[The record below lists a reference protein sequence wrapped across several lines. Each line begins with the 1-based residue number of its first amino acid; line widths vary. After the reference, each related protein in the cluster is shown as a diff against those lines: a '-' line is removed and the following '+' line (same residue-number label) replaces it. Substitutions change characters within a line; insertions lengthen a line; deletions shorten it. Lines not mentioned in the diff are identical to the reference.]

1 MEDVLRRSYS
11 PHVLVVASSECE
23 AVYNHPFFEKSSCV
37 TSSTGL
43 TAKLCPLPQIVNN
56 ECHLKLNNKIDIE
69 SMVRGLR
76 ALNPPDFYHAIAET
90 LVDSTF
96 QAEYSQSFESFGHPI
111 ACILVVSSSNPSP
124 ISALTQLYQQSYF
137 DCPSGMSADF
147 LRCVWYVHNNSD
159 TEMEG
164 KSPTTEDFATVNSQ
178 FGPHCFEV
186 GNFDAAIG
194 DAVDTTLSHSV
205 YPYMQ
210 RLKKEWQLSHNKRSG
225 QNGFGFGKFIKKF
238 VSGGPPRP
246 ETNVFIDVCKE
257 MQPHVASIPAKKR
270 PESLSSRP
278 LDVNLQ
284 LRRLA
289 DVAFILK
296 DYKLAFSAYE
306 SLRKSF
312 SSEQQW
318 ALYGGCS
325 EMVAICASLAN
336 MGEVSGA
343 VDSAL
348 YTYNS
353 RLHLPAH
360 ALRCVLVVCG
370 CLLKSGD
377 QLLAAGLLSNTLLQ
391 IDPVYG
397 EGDVPGQT
405 AMLMERI
412 ATAFDRKGWMRKSK
426 LWSMLAEREWKRILV

>member
-1 MEDVLRRSYS
+1 MEDVLRRSFS
-11 PHVLVVASSECE
+11 PHVLVVASAECE
-23 AVYNHPFFEKSSCV
+23 AVYNHPLLENNSCI
-37 TSSTGL
+37 TSSSGL
-43 TAKLCPLPQIVNN
+43 SAKLCTLPQIVQN
-56 ECHLKLNNKIDIE
+56 ECHLRLTNNIDVE
-69 SMVRGLR
+69 SMIRSLR
-76 ALNPPDFYHAIAET
+76 ASNPPDFYHAIAQDLVET
-90 LVDSTF
+90 TF
-96 QAEYSQSFESFGHPI
+96 QPENSQSFETFGHPI

-137 DCPSGMSADF
+137 DCPPGMSADF
-147 LRCVWYVHNNSD
+147 LRCVWYIHDNN
-159 TEMEG
+159 EQEG
-164 KSPTTEDFATVNSQ
+164 KSLTTEDFATVNSQ

-186 GNFDAAIG
+186 DNFDAAIG
-194 DAVDTTLSHSV
+194 DAVNTTVMHSV

-210 RLKKEWQLSHNKRSG
+210 RLKKEWQLTHNKRSG
-225 QNGFGFGKFIKKF
+225 QSAFGLGKFIKKF
-238 VSGGPPRP
+238 VTGGPPRP
-246 ETNVFIDVCKE
+246 ESNVFIDVCRE
-257 MQPHVASIPAKKR
+257 MQPHVASIPARKR

-289 DVAFILK
+289 DVAFMLK
-296 DYKLAFSAYE
+296 DYKLAYSAYE
-306 SLRKSF
+306 SLRKPF
-312 SSEQQW
+312 SSEQEW

-325 EMVAICASLAN
+325 EMVAICGSLASL
-336 MGEVSGA
+336 GEVSAA

-377 QLLAAGLLSNTLLQ
+377 QLLAAGLLSTTLLEV
-391 IDPVYG
+391 DPVYG
-397 EGDVPGQT
+397 QGDVPGQT

-412 ATAFDRKGWMRKSK
+412 ATAFDRRGWTRKSK
-426 LWSMLAEREWKRILV
+426 LWSMLAEREWERVPV